1 MRRPC
6 GRRLTTSPS
15 GRLRTSNA
23 PGGHYDPQTS
33 SSDREELR
41 ANAVLGRSL
50 GNSWATRSRESAAVE
65 RRGAQRP
72 AGLGAGR
79 LESVIACRVMAR
91 PGCGASAPERPFGA
105 LPPRMSEGRIR
116 RRGLVRL
123 KVGNDQPGGEALT
136 V

>member
-72 AGLGAGR
+72 TYWAHDASQASSRALARHAPLALARHALGA
-79 LESVIACRVMAR
+79 ATT
-91 PGCGASAPERPFGA
+91 APERPFGA
-105 LPPRMSEGRIR
+105 LPPRMREGREK
-116 RRGLVRL
+116 RRGLV
-123 KVGNDQPGGEALT
+123 
-136 V
+136 